1 MEWMWAASAVGMLA
15 VIIWRVRETRR
26 AMTTRSIILP
36 PLAMSTGLLMFV
48 VPQFRMPWWWALVAF
63 LAGFF
68 LLSYPLLR
76 TSVLTRVQDQIVL
89 RGSPAFMI
97 VILGL
102 ALVRFALRSYI
113 DEIVPPLETAAVFFL
128 LAFGMIVRWRAD
140 MFRQFRAL
148 S

>member
-1 MEWMWAASAVGMLA
+1 MWVASAAGMLA
-15 VIIWRVRETRR
+15 VIAWRVRETRR
-26 AMTTRSIILP
+26 ALTARSIILP
-36 PLAMSTGLLMFV
+36 PLAMSTGLFMFL
-48 VPQFRMPWWWALVAF
+48 VPQFRMPWWWALAAF

-68 LLSYPLLR
+68 VLSYPLLR

-102 ALVRFALRSYI
+102 AIVRFALRSYI
-113 DEIVPPLETAAVFFL
+113 DEIVPPLETAAIFFL
-128 LAFGMIVRWRAD
+128 LALGMIVRWRAD